1 MSENQSSSD
10 RIIRSRLFSKQTRTC
25 QHRFSRLLSPISSR
39 NLNPSLSLTIPW
51 LVPPFSFPC
60 SDGDPEEAREQELS
74 GLHGALQGEQVSE
87 RKERLWHHP
96 FLPRYELPLWGQDD
110 HPQGQ
115 TEHGQRLDAALNTNP
130 ADQSCPA
137 PPPLSY
143 CCIQGDECLSAH
155 TYSTNTLGTA
165 LFPPFSLCVKLRT
178 LDKRQS
184 NPRLYYFI
192 MCPYS
197 SVFGSLGWTHG
208 HIKDTA
214 TLGSALKWRRTQP
227 ERLLCLNQ
235 NLTVNIVILLHI
247 IASFETGTLRQ

>member
-1 MSENQSSSD
+1 MSKLSS
-10 RIIRSRLFSKQTRTC
+10 
-25 QHRFSRLLSPISSR
+25 PVISSR
-39 NLNPSLSLTIPW
+39 DLNLNLTILW

-60 SDGDPEEAREQELS
+60 SDGDPKEARKQELS
-74 GLHGALQGEQVSE
+74 GLHGAFQGEQVSE
-87 RKERLWHHP
+87 RKERLRHHP
-96 FLPRYELPLWGQDD
+96 FLPRYELPLRGQDD
-110 HPQGQ
+110 HSQGQ
-115 TEHGQRLDAALNTNP
+115 TEHGQRLDAALSTNP

-155 TYSTNTLGTA
+155 TYKHLGCH
-165 LFPPFSLCVKLRT
+165 LVPNPFSLCVKLRT
-178 LDKRQS
+178 LDERQS
-184 NPRLYYFI
+184 KWRLYYFI
-192 MCPYS
+192 TCPYS
-197 SVFGSLGWTHG
+197 SAFGSLGWTHG

-214 TLGSALKWRRTQP
+214 TLSSALKWKRMQP